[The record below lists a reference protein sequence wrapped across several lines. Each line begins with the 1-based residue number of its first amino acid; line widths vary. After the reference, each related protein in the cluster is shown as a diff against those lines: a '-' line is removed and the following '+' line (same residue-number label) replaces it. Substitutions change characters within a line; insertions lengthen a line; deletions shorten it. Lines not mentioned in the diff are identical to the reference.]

1 LAKRTNIL
9 NNIDWVLLSIF
20 LLLMLIGWV
29 NIYGAVFDE
38 LHPSMFDTTQRYGK
52 QLLWIAGALFLAF
65 LILSLD
71 SKVFTYSAYIIYG
84 ISLVML
90 FTTIFVAREVNGA
103 RSWLEIGSFKIQPS
117 EFAKFATSLALAKY
131 LSTLKNLKANT
142 GSLFELGY
150 QVSRIFTGKAIFRLQ
165 YIDWKT
171 QVAPMAIILVP
182 MILILG
188 QKDTGSMLVYLAFI
202 FVWYR
207 AGFSGSILLI
217 GFYLMV
223 LSVLTLMVDAD
234 SVISAVCTISLVL
247 YAAYIKNTLGALA
260 LIAGILIYYVLYF
273 IFGWNAA
280 ITNYL
285 FIGLTGVFLIANF
298 TVELMWKK
306 FEKNFVLFS
315 LLGSL
320 LFVGSIQFLFDNVLQ
335 AHQKDRILVLF
346 GKKEDIH
353 GVGYQAHVAKIAIG
367 SGGLTGNGLLEGII
381 TKGNF
386 VPEQGTDYIFCT
398 VGEEWGFLGSTV
410 VICLYLALILRIIFR
425 AERQRSNFTRIY
437 GYCVASILFIHF
449 MINIGMVIGLAPV
462 IGIPLPFLSYGG
474 SSLWA
479 FTILLFLF
487 VKFDSQRLEVLES

>member
-1 LAKRTNIL
+1 MAKRNNIL

-20 LLLMLIGWV
+20 LVLMLIGWV

-38 LHPSMFDTTQRYGK
+38 AHPSMFDTSQRYGK
-52 QLLWIAGALFLAF
+52 QLLWMAGALFLAF
-65 LILSLD
+65 LILALD

-84 ISLVML
+84 ISL
-90 FTTIFVAREVNGA
+90 FTLLATIFIAREVNGA

-131 LSTLKNLKANT
+131 LSNLQNLKANT

-150 QVSRIFTGKAIFRLQ
+150 QISRIFTGKAVVRLQ

-188 QKDTGSMLVYLAFI
+188 QKDTGSALVYLAFI

-223 LSVLTLMVDAD
+223 LAVLTLMVDAD
-234 SVISAVCTISLVL
+234 SVISAVFTIALLL
-247 YAAYIKNTLGALA
+247 YAIFIKDTLTAV
-260 LIAGILIYYVLYF
+260 ILIGSIMLYYILFF
-273 IFGWNAA
+273 IFDWNSA
-280 ITNYL
+280 ITNYC
-285 FIGLTGVFLIANF
+285 FFAAMGIFFIANF
-298 TVELMWKK
+298 TAETMWRK

-320 LFVGSIQFLFDNVLQ
+320 LFIGSVQFLFDNVLQ
-335 AHQKDRILVLF
+335 PHQKDRILVLF

-353 GVGYQAHVAKIAIG
+353 GVGYQAHVAKISIG
-367 SGGLTGNGLLEGII
+367 SGGMTGNGLLEGII

-398 VGEEWGFLGSTV
+398 VGEEWGFLGSTF
-410 VICLYLALILRIIFR
+410 VIILYLALILRIIFR
-425 AERQRSNFTRIY
+425 AEKQRSNFTRIY

-487 VKFDSQRLEVLES
+487 VKFDSQRLEIL

>member
-1 LAKRTNIL
+1 MAKRSNIIM
-9 NNIDWVLLSIF
+9 NIDWVLVSIF
-20 LLLMLIGWV
+20 MLLMLIGWI

-38 LHPSMFDTTQRYGK
+38 AHPSIFDTSQRYGK
-52 QLLWIAGALFLAF
+52 QLLWIGGALFLAF

-71 SKVFTYSAYIIYG
+71 SKVFTYSAYLIYG
-84 ISLVML
+84 VSLSML
-90 FTTIFVAREVNGA
+90 VLTIFVAREVNGNS
-103 RSWLEIGSFKIQPS
+103 SWIEIGSFKIQPS

-131 LSTLKNLKANT
+131 LSSLQNLKVNN

-150 QVSRIFTGKAIFRLQ
+150 QVSRFFTGKTVIRFQ

-182 MILILG
+182 MMLILG
-188 QKDTGSMLVYLAFI
+188 QNDTGSALVYLAFI

-223 LSVLTLMVDAD
+223 LAVLTLMVDAD
-234 SVISAVCTISLVL
+234 SVVSAICTIALFL
-247 YAAYIKNTLGALA
+247 YAVFIKETLTAVI
-260 LIAGILIYYVLYF
+260 LIASILLYYVLHF
-273 IFGWNAA
+273 IFDWNGA

-285 FIGLTGVFLIANF
+285 FYATIGIFFLANF
-298 TVELMWKK
+298 SAENVWKK

-315 LLGSL
+315 LVGSL
-320 LFVGSIQFLFDNVLQ
+320 LFIGSVQFLFDNVLQ
-335 AHQKDRILVLF
+335 PHQKDRILVLF

-353 GVGYQAHVAKIAIG
+353 GVGYQAYAAKIAIG
-367 SGGLTGNGLLEGII
+367 SGGFAGNGLLEGII

-398 VGEEWGFLGSTV
+398 VGEEWGFLGSAF
-410 VICLYLALILRIIFR
+410 VIILYLALILRIIFM
-425 AERQRSNFTRIY
+425 AEKQRSDFTRIY

-487 VKFDSQRLEVLES
+487 VKFDSQRLEVL